1 MCRSQQ
7 RRRLLVWLGLALLAA
22 IQVSPVQCACKV
34 KESASSVQNSVAVA
48 PHQSR
53 VYTPSAAAAA
63 APVYVQA
70 PSVVYPAQSNQPP
83 PAALIYPD
91 VVTTTLRTPVRK
103 RTRGVQHAAPAAP
116 AAPRSRQ
123 PPVYAPAPVYVAPQP
138 AQPGPVYVPAPPSVV
153 ASESSPLRNKAR
165 RIPNR
170 QVTPISYST
179 DLSTASDATGYNLDL
194 KTATSSGIPASEIDL
209 NHAAT
214 GQLRIISDLAGRI
227 FLNLFCDFCLQE
239 DTEVAAADTE
249 VSIRFFQIRKLE

>member
-70 PSVVYPAQSNQPP
+70 PSVVYPAHTNQPP

-91 VVTTTLRTPVRK
+91 VVTTTQRTPVRK
-103 RTRGVQHAAPAAP
+103 RTRGVQHAAPTAAAP
-116 AAPRSRQ
+116 KATAPRARQ

-170 QVTPISYST
+170 QVTPISYSS

-214 GQLRIISDLAGRI
+214 GQLRIFPIWREDF
-227 FLNLFCDFCLQE
+227 FLN
-239 DTEVAAADTE
+239 
-249 VSIRFFQIRKLE
+249 FFL

>member
-70 PSVVYPAQSNQPP
+70 PSVVYPAHTNQPP

-91 VVTTTLRTPVRK
+91 VVTTTQRTPAVRK
-103 RTRGVQHAAPAAP
+103 RTRGVQHAAPTAAAP
-116 AAPRSRQ
+116 KAAAPRARQ
-123 PPVYAPAPVYVAPQP
+123 PPVYAPAPVYVAPQA

-214 GQLRIISDLAGRI
+214 GQLRIFSDLAGRI
-227 FLNLFCDFCLQE
+227 FFEFVL
-239 DTEVAAADTE
+239 
-249 VSIRFFQIRKLE
+249 